1 MTPQLIVA
9 SLLAMAVVTGWTRLL
24 LAWRRDRAGE
34 RTWRRIALLLAQP
47 AMAALLY
54 LVLYPPPQG
63 GGAGG
68 VPTVLAEA
76 ADAGALAD
84 APGPVFAL
92 PEAPAI
98 AGVERVP
105 DLATVLRRHP
115 GTRRVRVAGAGLTA
129 RDLDAALGIAIEPVL
144 TDLPPGVWRVHVS
157 SPVVAGATLRIS
169 GQAGGVPGGQVE
181 LRDPAGRRVDAMAL
195 PDDGAFSLSAGVHA
209 PGTATFVLRVL
220 DADGGVVES
229 APVATHAE
237 APLAPRVLLLSGAPN
252 PETRALSRWMHDA
265 GFAVQSRIAL
275 GGGAAIASGSAEVD
289 DPRLDLL
296 VVDARAW
303 QALGEGGRARALA
316 AVEAGMGLLLRA
328 DVALPAA
335 ALRPLSGKEFALA
348 GGTGTTAF
356 ALAPPRLADEAA
368 LRARLGTG
376 TRDAPV
382 DVGAAA
388 GTPPQL
394 ARRDLRATGAS
405 AVPLLRDA
413 QGDAVAWWRPHG
425 QGRIGVWTPV
435 DTWLLPLAGRRDLHA
450 ELWNTAFAALARP
463 RPRAD
468 IRIDGQPRAGERVAV
483 CGVGADATVSA
494 PDGVRTRL
502 LPDPDAG
509 GCAAFWPAAGGWHR
523 VEDGESGLAF
533 HVLAPDALP
542 GVRLAAMRE
551 ATLRLAAKG
560 PVDGDPGVALVAPR
574 RMPSW
579 PWFLAWLLLATA
591 AWWLERARAGRAV
604 PGRDRA

>member
-1 MTPQLIVA
+1 RRGAGLGRRPCRARGRPAGPGGGDRRAAHRSRLRCLPRGPAWAAVGGDAPARRWRRAARDGRRNGAALSRTAAVRGGSAMTPQLIVA

-98 AGVERVP
+98 AGVGRVP

-275 GGGAAIASGSAEVD
+275 GGGAASASGSAEVD
-289 DPRLDLL
+289 DPRL
-296 VVDARAW
+296 
-303 QALGEGGRARALA
+303 
-316 AVEAGMGLLLRA
+316 
-328 DVALPAA
+328 
-335 ALRPLSGKEFALA
+335 
-348 GGTGTTAF
+348 
-356 ALAPPRLADEAA
+356 
-368 LRARLGTG
+368 
-376 TRDAPV
+376 
-382 DVGAAA
+382 
-388 GTPPQL
+388 
-394 ARRDLRATGAS
+394 
-405 AVPLLRDA
+405 
-413 QGDAVAWWRPHG
+413 
-425 QGRIGVWTPV
+425 
-435 DTWLLPLAGRRDLHA
+435 
-450 ELWNTAFAALARP
+450 
-463 RPRAD
+463 
-468 IRIDGQPRAGERVAV
+468 
-483 CGVGADATVSA
+483 
-494 PDGVRTRL
+494 
-502 LPDPDAG
+502 
-509 GCAAFWPAAGGWHR
+509 
-523 VEDGESGLAF
+523 
-533 HVLAPDALP
+533 
-542 GVRLAAMRE
+542 
-551 ATLRLAAKG
+551 
-560 PVDGDPGVALVAPR
+560 
-574 RMPSW
+574 
-579 PWFLAWLLLATA
+579 
-591 AWWLERARAGRAV
+591 
-604 PGRDRA
+604 